1 MKFPVTRTQ
10 LAAAGS
16 KFVFARPCKR
26 CKAELEFHRTPTGA
40 LAPLQ
45 VVVMD
50 GGAWMLDSHF
60 KTCPFRDEFKK
71 DAVPAKQ
78 KDLFE

>member
-1 MKFPVTRTQ
+1 MKFPATRTQ
-10 LAAAGS
+10 LEAAGY

-26 CKAELEFHRTPTGA
+26 CKAELEFHRTPTGN

-45 VVVMD
+45 IVILD
-50 GGAWMLDSHF
+50 GGAWLLDSHF

-71 DAVPAKQ
+71 PNVPSKQ